1 MQSNE
6 IQQLEDEINIL
17 SRKGG
22 HVLPP
27 QRNGQLTKNGGAPFH
42 GHWKAGG
49 DSWQTDILVLV

>member
-42 GHWKAGG
+42 GH
-49 DSWQTDILVLV
+49 